1 MPMPKAALTPR
12 MISDFCRLR
21 LAKVLE
27 ESERVA
33 VCRYLTDLLEL
44 LAFPP
49 YRGRWIDWAQ
59 VAIAAGVGKERLQ
72 AARHQLQPVF
82 DALSRAIAM
91 QDVAPPLRTPPEDI
105 LRAETSKARSGRRAL
120 PLAAGA
126 KPAPRKRGPK
136 PKVIVEF
143 PEPLWTEWEEPET
156 LSEALILH
164 MQRHGDTV
172 RHLFLALD
180 RNGNASDQRTLM
192 KWCSGQLVPRTVQSL
207 AVLTKI
213 ERRYR
218 LPEGY
223 FKSKMP
229 NRGRATYG
237 HGLEGISAHERRRL
251 AWHLPDDFLSRSK
264 GEQEE
269 ILTWVRRV
277 IITGS
282 TDYRRYQAE
291 AMKQKYAVRFTAF
304 LGRKRK
310 AVIAN
315 DNLDIDH
322 NDLDAELVS
331 AVVDA
336 PAALDQEMH
345 ELLRFK
351 TATLTAFGFQRNGVW
366 NEETASQKVEHL
378 SLMFGSLASDP
389 RSTVKGCGVPLDSLC
404 FAMLVFPAVWDWY
417 LQWRERRRG
426 FYTKWEVDM
435 LSVVLGMTRADT
447 GWIRQTPALADRLK
461 PIPGLISDHDIEV
474 VRQDWDAACEN
485 FHKHARHR
493 IKEIQR
499 VARIHRDPFEPILP
513 VLESDSPVGEY
524 RKITEEIV
532 RLMPDERRFPRAA
545 AEAVRSFLLLR
556 LGMHLGLRQRNLREL
571 LVCPRGRM
579 PTSERHLEEKKRGEL
594 RWSDREQG
602 WEVLIPA
609 VAFKNS
615 TSSFFGSKPFRL
627 VLPDLAGLYD
637 MIEAYLDRHRARLLG
652 EAVDPGTFFVKSVKR
667 TSADAAYNQN
677 TFYEAWRLTIQRY
690 GIFNPYTRRGAIR
703 GLLPHG
709 PHNVRDVLATHI
721 LKQTGSYEQ
730 ASYAIQDTPDMVA
743 KHYGRFLPQDKAAI
757 AARILN
763 RVWEAA

>member
-1 MPMPKAALTPR
+1 MPKTALTSR

-21 LAKVLE
+21 LVKVLE
-27 ESERVA
+27 ENERSA
-33 VCRYLTDLLEL
+33 ICKYLTDLLEL

-59 VAIAAGVGKERLQ
+59 VATAAGIDGERLQ
-72 AARHQLQPVF
+72 TARHHLQPVF
-82 DALSRAIAM
+82 DAVSRAVAM
-91 QDVAPPLRTPPEDI
+91 QDAAPSLRTPRGGIGTANRSAPRST
-105 LRAETSKARSGRRAL
+105 RATCPAS
-120 PLAAGA
+120 AGN
-126 KPAPRKRGPK
+126 KQPPRKRGPK
-136 PKVIVEF
+136 AKVIVEF
-143 PEPLWTEWEEPET
+143 PEPLWTQWEEPES
-156 LSEALILH
+156 LSEALNLH
-164 MQRHGDTV
+164 MRRHGDTV

-180 RNGNASDQRTLM
+180 SNGNAGDQRTLM
-192 KWCSGQLVPRTVQSL
+192 KWVTGQLVPRTVQSL

-218 LPEGY
+218 LPDGY
-223 FKSKMP
+223 FRSKMP
-229 NRGRATYG
+229 NRSRAACG

-264 GEQEE
+264 TEQDE

-282 TDYRRYQAE
+282 TDYRRYQAQ
-291 AMKQKYAVRFTAF
+291 AMKQKYAVRFSAF
-304 LGRKRK
+304 SGRQRK
-310 AVIAN
+310 PGVAN
-315 DNLDIDH
+315 DNQDIDLD
-322 NDLDAELVS
+322 DLDAELDS
-331 AVVDA
+331 AVMDA
-336 PAALDQEMH
+336 PAALDQEMNA
-345 ELLRFK
+345 LLRFK

-378 SLMFGSLASDP
+378 GLMFGSLASDP

-435 LSVVLGMTRADT
+435 LSVVLGMTRAET
-447 GWIRQTPALADRLK
+447 GWIRQTPALADRLQ
-461 PIPGLISDHDIEV
+461 PVPGLISEHDIGV
-474 VRQDWDAACEN
+474 ARTDWDVACET

-532 RLMPDERRFPRAA
+532 RLMPDERRYPRAA

-571 LVCPRGRM
+571 LVCPRGRV
-579 PTSERHLEEKKRGEL
+579 PTSERHLEDKKRGEL
-594 RWSDREQG
+594 RWSDRDHG

-637 MIEAYLDRHRARLLG
+637 MIEAYLDRHRARLIG
-652 EAVDPGTFFVKSVKR
+652 DAADPGTFFVKSVKR
-667 TSADAAYNQN
+667 TSADASYNQN

-690 GIFNPYTRRGAIR
+690 GIYNPYTGRGAIR

-709 PHNVRDVLATHI
+709 
-721 LKQTGSYEQ
+721 
-730 ASYAIQDTPDMVA
+730 
-743 KHYGRFLPQDKAAI
+743 
-757 AARILN
+757 
-763 RVWEAA
+763 

>member
-1 MPMPKAALTPR
+1 MPKPTLTPR
-12 MISDFCRLR
+12 MISDYCNLR

-27 ESERVA
+27 AKEREA
-33 VCRYLTDLLEL
+33 IAQYLADILEL
-44 LAFPP
+44 MAFPP
-49 YRGRWIDWAQ
+49 YRGKWVEWTD
-59 VAIAAGVGKERLQ
+59 VAVASGVEKDRLVG
-72 AARHQLQPVF
+72 ARHQLQPVF
-82 DALSRAIAM
+82 DAVSRAVAM
-91 QDVAPPLRTPPEDI
+91 Q
-105 LRAETSKARSGRRAL
+105 ETSPPPPAKIAPGRRPAD
-120 PLAAGA
+120 
-126 KPAPRKRGPK
+126 KPATSTGRKRGPK
-136 PKVIVEF
+136 PKAIVEF
-143 PEPLWTEWEEPET
+143 PEPLWTEWEEPST
-156 LSEALILH
+156 LSEALVLH
-164 MQRHGDTV
+164 MRRHGDSV
-172 RHLFLALD
+172 RHLFLALE
-180 RNGNASDQRTLM
+180 ATSSAQDQRTLM
-192 KWCSGQLVPRTVQSL
+192 KWCTGQLLPRTVKSF
-207 AVLTKI
+207 AVLAAI

-223 FKSKMP
+223 FKSMVQSGPK
-229 NRGRATYG
+229 ATYG
-237 HGLEGISAHERRRL
+237 FRLDAIPAAERRRL
-251 AWHLPDDFLSRSK
+251 AWHLPDDYMGRSK
-264 GEQEE
+264 AEQDE
-269 ILTWVRRV
+269 ILAWVRRV
-277 IITGS
+277 IISGS

-291 AMKQKYAVRFTAF
+291 AMKQRYAVRFTAF
-304 LGRKRK
+304 QGRPRK
-310 AVIAN
+310 PSAAAN
-315 DNLDIDH
+315 DHDYDH
-322 NDLDAELVS
+322 ELDAELES
-331 AVVDA
+331 GVVDA
-336 PAALDQEMH
+336 PAALDREMN

-366 NEETASQKVEHL
+366 NGETASQKVEHL
-378 SLMFGSLASDP
+378 GLMFGALTSDP
-389 RSTVKGCGVPLDSLC
+389 RSTVKGCGVPLNSLC

-435 LSVVLGMTRADT
+435 LSVVLSMTRADT
-447 GWIRQTPALADRLK
+447 GWIRQTPALADRLR
-461 PIPGLISDHDIEV
+461 PIPGLVSEQDIAGA
-474 VRQDWDAACEN
+474 RDDWNAACDS

-513 VLESDSPVGEY
+513 VLESASPVGEY

-532 RLMPDERRFPRAA
+532 RLMPDERHYPRAA

-579 PTSERHLEEKKRGEL
+579 PTSERHLEDKKRGEL
-594 RWSDREQG
+594 RWSDRDQG
-602 WEVLIPA
+602 WEVLIPS

-637 MIEAYLDRHRARLLG
+637 MIDAYLNRHRARLIG
-652 EAVDPGTFFVKSVKR
+652 NAADPGTFFVKSVKK
-667 TSADAAYNQN
+667 TSADASYNQN

-690 GIFNPYTRRGAIR
+690 GIYNPYTGRGAIK

-757 AARILN
+757 AAKILN
-763 RVWEAA
+763 QVWEAA

>member
-1 MPMPKAALTPR
+1 MPKVALTPQ
-12 MISDFCRLR
+12 MISHFCRLR
-21 LAKVLE
+21 LVNVLTE
-27 ESERVA
+27 NERSA
-33 VCRYLTDLLEL
+33 VCEYLTDLLAR
-44 LAFPP
+44 LASPP
-49 YRGRWIDWAQ
+49 YRGKWIDWAQ
-59 VAIAAGVGKERLQ
+59 IAVAVGVDKYRLQ
-72 AARHQLQPVF
+72 AVGLQLQPVF
-82 DALSRAIAM
+82 DAVSRAVAM
-91 QDVAPPLRTPPEDI
+91 QDVLPSPPTLPADI
-105 LRAETSKARSGRRAL
+105 RSLDRPAVSTISQ
-120 PLAAGA
+120 PQQKSTDE
-126 KPAPRKRGPK
+126 KPGPRKRGPK

-143 PEPLWTEWEEPET
+143 PKPLWSEWEEPES
-156 LSEALILH
+156 LSEALNLH
-164 MQRHGDTV
+164 MRRHGDTV
-172 RHLFLALD
+172 RHLFRALAS
-180 RNGNASDQRTLM
+180 NGYANDQRTLM
-192 KWCSGQLVPRTVQSL
+192 KWSTGELVPLTVQSL
-207 AVLTKI
+207 AVLAKV
-213 ERRYR
+213 ERRYQ
-218 LPEGY
+218 LPDGY
-223 FKSKMP
+223 FKSKLP

-237 HGLEGISAHERRRL
+237 HCIDGISESERRRL
-251 AWHLPDDFLSRSK
+251 AWHLPDDFVRRSK
-264 GEQEE
+264 AEQDE

-291 AMKQKYAVRFTAF
+291 ALQQKYAVRFTAF
-304 LGRKRK
+304 LGRQRK
-310 AVIAN
+310 PVTAN
-315 DNLDIDH
+315 DNRDIDLD
-322 NDLDAELVS
+322 NLDAELES
-331 AVVDA
+331 AVIDA
-336 PAALDQEMH
+336 PVELDREMN

-378 SLMFGSLASDP
+378 GLMFGSLGCDP
-389 RSTVKGCGVPLDSLC
+389 RSTVRGCGVPVNSLC

-435 LSVVLGMTRADT
+435 LSVVLGMTRAET
-447 GWIRQTPALADRLK
+447 GWIRQTPALADRLQ
-461 PIPGLISDHDIEV
+461 PIPGLLSEQDIAV
-474 VRQDWDAACEN
+474 AKADWNLACET

-513 VLESDSPVGEY
+513 VLEADSPLGEY

-532 RLMPDERRFPRAA
+532 RHMPDERRYPRAA
-545 AEAVRSFLLLR
+545 AEAVRSFLMLR
-556 LGMHLGLRQRNLREL
+556 LGMHLGLRQRNLRQL
-571 LVCPRGRM
+571 LMCPRGRM
-579 PTSERHLEEKKRGEL
+579 PTSERHLEDRKRGEL
-594 RWSDREQG
+594 RWSEREEG

-609 VAFKNS
+609 IAFKNS

-637 MIEAYLDRHRARLLG
+637 MIDAYLDRHRARLIG
-652 EAVDPGTFFVKSVKR
+652 DAIDPGTFFVKSVKR
-667 TSADAAYNQN
+667 TSADASYNQN

-690 GIFNPYTRRGAIR
+690 GIYNPYTGRGVIR

-757 AARILN
+757 AAKILN
-763 RVWEAA
+763 QVWEAA

>member
-1 MPMPKAALTPR
+1 MPKAALTPR

-21 LAKVLE
+21 LAKVLKD
-27 ESERVA
+27 SERTA
-33 VCRYLTDLLEL
+33 VCKYLTDLLEP

-59 VAIAAGVGKERLQ
+59 VGVAAGIEKDWLQ

-82 DALSRAIAM
+82 DAVSRAIAM
-91 QDVAPPLRTPPEDI
+91 QDVAPSFRTPPEQ
-105 LRAETSKARSGRRAL
+105 LLTPNTPKTRSQSRSEAS
-120 PLAAGA
+120 AAA
-126 KPAPRKRGPK
+126 DKPAPRKRGPK
-136 PKVIVEF
+136 PKAIFEF
-143 PEPLWTEWEEPET
+143 PAPLWTEWDEPET
-156 LSEALILH
+156 LSDALNLH
-164 MQRHGDTV
+164 MRRHGDTV
-172 RHLFLALD
+172 RHLFLALES
-180 RNGNASDQRTLM
+180 NGNANDQRTLM
-192 KWCSGQLVPRTVQSL
+192 KWCTGQLVPRTVQSL
-207 AVLTKI
+207 AVLAKV

-229 NRGRATYG
+229 NRGRAAYG

-251 AWHLPDDFLSRSK
+251 AWHLPDDFVSRSK
-264 GEQEE
+264 AEQEE
-269 ILTWVRRV
+269 ILAWVRRV

-291 AMKQKYAVRFTAF
+291 AVKQKYAVRFTAF

-310 AVIAN
+310 PVTAN
-315 DNLDIDH
+315 DNGDIDLD
-322 NDLDAELVS
+322 NLDAELES

-336 PAALDQEMH
+336 PAALDREMN

-378 SLMFGSLASDP
+378 SLMFGSLSSDP
-389 RSTVKGCGVPLDSLC
+389 RSTVKGCGVTLDSLC
-404 FAMLVFPAVWDWY
+404 FAMLVFPSVWDWY

-447 GWIRQTPALADRLK
+447 GWIRQTPALADRLR

-474 VRQDWDAACEN
+474 ARQDWDAACET

-532 RLMPDERRFPRAA
+532 RLMPDERRYPRAA
-545 AEAVRSFLLLR
+545 AEAVRSFLLIR

-571 LVCPRGRM
+571 LVCPRGQI
-579 PTSERHLEEKKRGEL
+579 PTSERHLEDRKRGEL
-594 RWSDREQG
+594 RWSDREHG

-637 MIEAYLDRHRARLLG
+637 VIDAYLDRHRACLIG
-652 EAVDPGTFFVKSVKR
+652 DAADPGTFFVKSVKR
-667 TSADAAYNQN
+667 TSADASYNQN

-690 GIFNPYTRRGAIR
+690 GIYNPYTGRGVIR

-709 PHNVRDVLATHI
+709 PHNVRDVLAIHI

-757 AARILN
+757 AAKVLN